1 MVTSDASGP
10 HRGEGTLG
18 CDLSLVGSAEGKIST
33 NVKIHK
39 ITGNVY
45 KFVERPYQDLPKK
58 HTHTYMYRYTLNL
71 KSCI

>member
-45 KFVERPYQDLPKK
+45 KFVRDHIKICPRNT
-58 HTHTYMYRYTLNL
+58 HTHI
-71 KSCI
+71 CIDIHYL